1 MSEAAT
7 TTDRLLSAK
16 SVRELLDV
24 SDRGLRRWVA
34 AGKFPPADLRI
45 GRNLRWRK
53 STVDAVIR
61 GEFSLDTEGER
72 RAE

>member
-1 MSEAAT
+1 MSETAA

-34 AGKFPPADLRI
+34 AGKFPPADVKI
-45 GRNLRWRK
+45 GRNLRWRQ
-53 STVDAVIR
+53 STIDRVIR
-61 GEFSLDTEGER
+61 GEYGVDKESAK
-72 RAE
+72 RA